1 MCLSVLLRYSCNPKR
16 LVVHN
21 SVSRCPARKYCG
33 TCVLDDFSSQ
43 EAGEADLLKY
53 KPLVG
58 QLLFANT
65 DPPSAYCEGLL
76 HGAADCAADCAVEC
90 VIADSNAG
98 STTDCA
104 ADGAAGSAADCC

>member
-1 MCLSVLLRYSCNPKR
+1 M
-16 LVVHN
+16 
-21 SVSRCPARKYCG
+21 SRCPARKYCG

-76 HGAADCAADCAVEC
+76 HGAADCAVEC
-90 VIADSNAG
+90 AIVDSNAG